1 MIDWRLVLFSAVWI
15 GGAAVALATL
25 SYASWSAS
33 LRGERLRTVLQ
44 RPVYQRAAAGGRQPS
59 LHRLRSDC
67 RDGVRN
73 CIVVDTRYH
82 ECRIFYLT
90 LAQGAPQHIT
100 MNVIPTDIP
109 DVILL
114 EPQVFPDTRGFFMET
129 YHARRLA
136 ELGIAAQFVQDNHS
150 RSQRGTPRP
159 ALSNSSISRQI
170 RIGRLGPCAHGSNR
184 RFR

>member
-1 MIDWRLVLFSAVWI
+1 VPHL
-15 GGAAVALATL
+15 
-25 SYASWSAS
+25 
-33 LRGERLRTVLQ
+33 
-44 RPVYQRAAAGGRQPS
+44 
-59 LHRLRSDC
+59 
-67 RDGVRN
+67 
-73 CIVVDTRYH
+73 
-82 ECRIFYLT
+82 YLT

-136 ELGIAAQFVQDNHS
+136 ELGIVAQFVQDNHS
-150 RSQRGTPRP
+150 RSQRGTLRG
-159 ALSNSSISRQI
+159 LHYQI
-170 RIGRLGPCAHGSNR
+170 RQSRGKLGLGDLGPCAHGSNR